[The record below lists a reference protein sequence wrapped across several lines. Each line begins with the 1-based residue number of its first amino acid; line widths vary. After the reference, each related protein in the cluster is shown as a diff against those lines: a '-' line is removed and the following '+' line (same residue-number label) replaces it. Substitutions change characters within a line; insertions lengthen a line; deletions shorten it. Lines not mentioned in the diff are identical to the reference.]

1 MRLIDADALYDF
13 VNEQMEKETGAY
25 TRGKNKA
32 LNIVKSAL
40 HNECAAP
47 TIDPESLRE
56 RGHIVWKDR
65 RVGGYKYI
73 QCPECKKEIEVERP
87 IDTKYPY
94 CSRCGSLLADSFMNY
109 CPKCGARM
117 DLEG

>member
-1 MRLIDADALYDF
+1 MPNSITYNMDCMVAMRQMPDKCFALAN
-13 VNEQMEKETGAY
+13 V
-25 TRGKNKA
+25 
-32 LNIVKSAL
+32 IKSAP
-40 HNECAAP
+40 AISP
-47 TIDPESLRE
+47 DRLRE

-73 QCPECKKEIEVERP
+73 QCPQCKKEIETEHP

-109 CPKCGARM
+109 CPSCGARM